1 MTPARARASTPI
13 LDRYSSPRLL
23 GDKGSVV
30 AASLVAGVVVLF
42 ILGRLT
48 RLTSV
53 APVQTFAIVFTAIVV
68 EALPFV
74 LLGAFVSALVEVY
87 VSDRM
92 LGRITGLPSGL
103 QLPAA
108 ALGGFLFP
116 VCECGSVPV
125 ARRLIRRGMHPGAGV
140 AFMLASPVFNPIV
153 LLGTWVAYS
162 PRGLGWQ
169 MVIGRTVLGL
179 VTALAAGWALGAEG
193 AKELLR
199 AQNEPIAE
207 VAAPGNHSH
216 GRLRAFVEHLTG
228 DFFFMGKFLIAG
240 AALSAASQTL
250 LPQSIVSG
258 VARTAVLG
266 TLALMAVAFVSSLCS
281 EADAFVAVSFTQF
294 PLGSQLAFL
303 TFGPVLDLK
312 LAFLYSAAFMRRFVT
327 SLAIVVVPTVLAGAL
342 VAEAIL
348 R

>member
-1 MTPARARASTPI
+1 MTPARARATTPT
-13 LDRYSSPRLL
+13 LDPFSPPRLV
-23 GDKGSVV
+23 GDKSSVIG
-30 AASLVAGVVVLF
+30 ASLVAGVVVIFL
-42 ILGRLT
+42 LGRLT
-48 RLTSV
+48 GLTSV
-53 APVQTFAIVFTAIVV
+53 APVQTFAIIFTAIVV

-74 LLGAFVSALVEVY
+74 LLGAFASALVEVY
-87 VSDRM
+87 VSDHV

-108 ALGGFLFP
+108 ALGGFFFP

-125 ARRLIRRGMHPGAGV
+125 ARRLIRRGMLPGAGV

-179 VTALAAGWALGAEG
+179 VTALAAGWALGAAG

-199 AQNEPIAE
+199 AQNEPVPE
-207 VAAPGNHSH
+207 GAAPVHRSH
-216 GRLRAFVEHLTG
+216 GRLWGFIEHLTG

-240 AALSAASQTL
+240 AALSAATQTL

-258 VARTAVLG
+258 VARTVVFG

-303 TFGPVLDLK
+303 TLGPVLDLK
-312 LAFLYSAAFMRRFVT
+312 LAFLYSAVFRRRFVT